1 MHIQIML
8 DIFVLIYVKTGILKF
23 LSFPLDKG
31 GFVPVQPL
39 MKDQGG
45 EKEGKGQDWKDNGR
59 NTVEKYVG
67 EIRWRQWEKY
77 GGEMS
82 RQTNMRTAESA
93 RVAGIIE

>member
-59 NTVEKYVG
+59 NTVERCLDKP
-67 EIRWRQWEKY
+67 
-77 GGEMS
+77 
-82 RQTNMRTAESA
+82 T
-93 RVAGIIE
+93 

>member
-31 GFVPVQPL
+31 GFVPVQAL

-45 EKEGKGQDWKDNGR
+45 EKEGKGQDLERQWEKYSGEMSR
-59 NTVEKYVG
+59 NTVEKYG
-67 EIRWRQWEKY
+67 EIRWRD
-77 GGEMS
+77 
-82 RQTNMRTAESA
+82 
-93 RVAGIIE
+93 V